1 MSGMEPMIIGA
12 VAGAALNR
20 DDPLKGA
27 MMGAALGGGAGGLLG
42 GATGAATGAAAA
54 EAGAMGAAEL
64 GAAELGALARPD
76 VAPVLSDFITQAHT
90 TGQVPLTPAFMPEFY
105 PVGAQSGADLGFM
118 NLISPSQQA
127 AIEAGNLPG
136 AMYSPF
142 GGVIGYEEAAGKE
155 LARAQAKDA
164 FMRGGGLQNMM
175 SASSGLL
182 RQAQP
187 RAQMQAPGIRR
198 GNPQAVN
205 YGGLASL
212 LEPKLVERRRL
223 SLL

>member
-12 VAGAALNR
+12 VAGAATNR
-20 DDPLKGA
+20 DDPLRGA
-27 MMGAALGGGAGGLLG
+27 MMGAALGGLG
-42 GATGAATGAAAA
+42 GAGYSALTGSAAGGAAAG
-54 EAGAMGAAEL
+54 EAAL
-64 GAAELGALARPD
+64 GASELGALARPD
-76 VAPVLSDFITQAHT
+76 VAPVLSDFITQAQA

-105 PVGAQSGADLGFM
+105 PVGAQSGAADLGFM

-127 AIEAGNLPG
+127 AIEAGNFPR
-136 AMYSPF
+136 MSSPL
-142 GGVIGYEEAAGKE
+142 GDIIGYEEAAGKE
-155 LARAQAKDA
+155 LAKAQAKDA
-164 FMRGGGLQNMM
+164 FMRGGGLSNMM

-187 RAQMQAPGIRR
+187 RTQMQAPGIRR
-198 GNPQAVN
+198 GQPQAVN

-212 LEPKLVERRRL
+212 LNPKLVERRRL

>member
-12 VAGAALNR
+12 VAGAATNR
-20 DDPLKGA
+20 DDPFKGA
-27 MMGAALGGGAGGLLG
+27 LMGAALGGLG
-42 GATGAATGAAAA
+42 GAGYSALTGSAAGGAAAG
-54 EAGAMGAAEL
+54 EAAL
-64 GAAELGALARPD
+64 GASELGALARPD
-76 VAPVLSDFITQAHT
+76 VAPVLSDYITQAQA

-105 PVGAQSGADLGFM
+105 PVGAQSGPADLGFM

-127 AIEAGNLPG
+127 AIEAGNFPG
-136 AMYSPF
+136 MSSPL
-142 GGVIGYEEAAGKE
+142 GDIIGYEEAAGKE
-155 LARAQAKDA
+155 LAKAQAKDA
-164 FMRGGGLQNMM
+164 FMRGGGLSNMM

-187 RAQMQAPGIRR
+187 RTQMPSPGGIRR
-198 GNPQAVN
+198 GQPQAVN

>member
-12 VAGAALNR
+12 VAGAATNR
-20 DDPLKGA
+20 DDPLRGA
-27 MMGAALGGGAGGLLG
+27 MMGAALGGLG
-42 GATGAATGAAAA
+42 GAGYSALTGSAAGGAAAG
-54 EAGAMGAAEL
+54 EAAL
-64 GAAELGALARPD
+64 GASELGALARPD
-76 VAPVLSDFITQAHT
+76 VAPVLSDFITQAQA

-105 PVGAQSGADLGFM
+105 PVGAQSGAADLGFM

-127 AIEAGNLPG
+127 AIEAGNFLG
-136 AMYSPF
+136 MSSPL
-142 GGVIGYEEAAGKE
+142 GDIIGYEEAAGKE
-155 LARAQAKDA
+155 LAKAQAKDA
-164 FMRGGGLQNMM
+164 FMRGGGLSNMM

-187 RAQMQAPGIRR
+187 RTQMQAPGIRR
-198 GNPQAVN
+198 GQPQAVN

>member
-12 VAGAALNR
+12 VAGAATNR
-20 DDPLKGA
+20 DDPLRGA
-27 MMGAALGGGAGGLLG
+27 MMGAALGGLG
-42 GATGAATGAAAA
+42 GAGYSALTGSAAGGAAAG
-54 EAGAMGAAEL
+54 EAAL
-64 GAAELGALARPD
+64 GASELGALARPD
-76 VAPVLSDFITQAHT
+76 VAPVLSDFITQAQA

-105 PVGAQSGADLGFM
+105 PVGAQSGAADLGFM

-136 AMYSPF
+136 MSSPL
-142 GGVIGYEEAAGKE
+142 GDIIGYEEAAGKE

-198 GNPQAVN
+198 GQPQAVN

>member
-76 VAPVLSDFITQAHT
+76 VAPVLSDFITQAQA
-90 TGQVPLTPAFMPEFY
+90 TGAVPMAGY
-105 PVGAQSGADLGFM
+105 PVEPLPYASNAFM

-142 GGVIGYEEAAGKE
+142 GDVIGYEEAAGKE
-155 LARAQAKDA
+155 LAKAQAKDA

-198 GNPQAVN
+198 GQPQAVN

>member
-12 VAGAALNR
+12 VAGAATNR
-20 DDPLKGA
+20 DDPLRGA
-27 MMGAALGGGAGGLLG
+27 MMGAALGGLG
-42 GATGAATGAAAA
+42 GAGYSALTGSAAGGAAAG
-54 EAGAMGAAEL
+54 EAAL
-64 GAAELGALARPD
+64 GASELGALARPD
-76 VAPVLSDFITQAHT
+76 VAPVLSDYITQAQA

-105 PVGAQSGADLGFM
+105 PVGAQSGAADLGFM

-127 AIEAGNLPG
+127 AIEAGNFSG
-136 AMYSPF
+136 MSSPL
-142 GGVIGYEEAAGKE
+142 GDIIGYEEAAGKE
-155 LARAQAKDA
+155 LAKAQAKDA
-164 FMRGGGLQNMM
+164 FMRGGGLSNMM

-187 RAQMQAPGIRR
+187 RTQMQAPGIRR
-198 GNPQAVN
+198 GQPQAVN

>member
-12 VAGAALNR
+12 VAGAATNR
-20 DDPLKGA
+20 DDPLRGA
-27 MMGAALGGGAGGLLG
+27 MMGAALGGLG
-42 GATGAATGAAAA
+42 GAGYSALTGASGAAGGAAAG
-54 EAGAMGAAEL
+54 EAAL
-64 GAAELGALARPD
+64 GASELGALARPD
-76 VAPVLSDFITQAHT
+76 VAPVLSDYITQARAI
-90 TGQVPLTPAFMPEFY
+90 GQVPITPALMPEFY
-105 PVGAQSGADLGFM
+105 PVQSGAADLGFM

-127 AIEAGNLPG
+127 AIEAGNLPSS
-136 AMYSPF
+136 AMFSPL
-142 GGVIGYEEAAGKE
+142 GDVIGYEEAAGKE
-155 LARAQAKDA
+155 LAKAQAKDA

-187 RAQMQAPGIRR
+187 KAQMQSAGGIRR
-198 GNPQAVN
+198 GQPQAVN

>member
-12 VAGAALNR
+12 VAGAATNR
-20 DDPLKGA
+20 DDPLRGA
-27 MMGAALGGGAGGLLG
+27 MMGAALGGLG
-42 GATGAATGAAAA
+42 GAGYSALTGASGAAGGAAAG
-54 EAGAMGAAEL
+54 EAAL
-64 GAAELGALARPD
+64 GASELGALARQGP
-76 VAPVLSDFITQAHT
+76 APVLSDYITQANT
-90 TGQVPLTPAFMPEFY
+90 TGQMPITPALMTDLY
-105 PVGAQSGADLGFM
+105 PVSGAADLGFM

-127 AIEAGNLPG
+127 AIEAGNLPSS
-136 AMYSPF
+136 AMFSPF
-142 GGVIGYEEAAGKE
+142 GDVIGYEEAAGKE
-155 LARAQAKDA
+155 LAKAQAKDA

-187 RAQMQAPGIRR
+187 KAQMQSPGGIRR
-198 GNPQAVN
+198 GQPQAVN

>member
-12 VAGAALNR
+12 VAGAATNR
-20 DDPLKGA
+20 DDPLRGA
-27 MMGAALGGGAGGLLG
+27 MMGAALGGLG
-42 GATGAATGAAAA
+42 GAGYSALTGSAAGGAAAG
-54 EAGAMGAAEL
+54 EAAL
-64 GAAELGALARPD
+64 GASELGALARPD
-76 VAPVLSDFITQAHT
+76 VAPVLSDFITQAQA

-105 PVGAQSGADLGFM
+105 PVGAQSGAADLGFM

-127 AIEAGNLPG
+127 AIEAGNFPR
-136 AMYSPF
+136 MSSPL
-142 GGVIGYEEAAGKE
+142 GDIIGYEEAAGKE
-155 LARAQAKDA
+155 LAKAQAKDA
-164 FMRGGGLQNMM
+164 FMRGGGLSNMM

-187 RAQMQAPGIRR
+187 RTQMQAPGIRR
-198 GNPQAVN
+198 GQPQAVN

>member
-12 VAGAALNR
+12 VAGAATNR
-20 DDPLKGA
+20 DDPLRGA
-27 MMGAALGGGAGGLLG
+27 MMGAALGGLG
-42 GATGAATGAAAA
+42 GAGYSALTGSAAGGAAAG
-54 EAGAMGAAEL
+54 EAAL
-64 GAAELGALARPD
+64 GASELGALARPD
-76 VAPVLSDFITQAHT
+76 VAPVLSDFITQAQA

-105 PVGAQSGADLGFM
+105 PVGAQSGAADLGFM

-127 AIEAGNLPG
+127 AIEAGNFPG
-136 AMYSPF
+136 MSSPL
-142 GGVIGYEEAAGKE
+142 GDIIGYEEAAGKE
-155 LARAQAKDA
+155 LAKAQAKDA
-164 FMRGGGLQNMM
+164 FMRGGGLSNMM

-187 RAQMQAPGIRR
+187 RTQMQAPGIRR
-198 GNPQAVN
+198 GQPQAVN

>member
-12 VAGAALNR
+12 VAGAATNR
-20 DDPLKGA
+20 DDPFKGA
-27 MMGAALGGGAGGLLG
+27 MMGAALGGLG
-42 GATGAATGAAAA
+42 GAGYSALTGGAAGGAAAG
-54 EAGAMGAAEL
+54 EAAL
-64 GAAELGALARPD
+64 GASELGALARQGP
-76 VAPVLSDFITQAHT
+76 APVLSDWITQANT
-90 TGQVPLTPAFMPEFY
+90 TGQIPITPGLMSEFY
-105 PVGAQSGADLGFM
+105 PVSGAADLGFM

-127 AIEAGNLPG
+127 AIEAGNLPSS
-136 AMYSPF
+136 AMFSPL
-142 GGVIGYEEAAGKE
+142 GDVIGYEEAAGKE
-155 LARAQAKDA
+155 LAKAQAKDA

-187 RAQMQAPGIRR
+187 KAQMQSPGGIRR
-198 GNPQAVN
+198 GQPQAVN